1 MRTRATVRDLRRVNR
16 TAILRRLY
24 LGGPLNRVVLAQLT
38 GLSAGSVTNVTA
50 ELLEEGLIREV
61 GFEESDGGR
70 PRVLLE
76 VNPDFGAV
84 IGIDVGETGILVE
97 AFDLAMNELAAAATP
112 LHPQHHD
119 AASVIEHIADAV
131 NGLKAK
137 LEAEGRPLLGVG
149 VALPGVVEHLGETRV
164 HAPNIGW
171 EDVRIERLLQERVE
185 LPVRAENGAKTLG
198 QAEMWLG
205 AGRGAEHAIVTL
217 WGTGVGAAIFT
228 DGALY
233 RGAASSAGEWGHV
246 CIVAGGKECRCGA
259 RGCLEAY
266 IGAGPLLAEWAERDP
281 EARRDMDPDSEAWI
295 DGLLARADT
304 SAAARAVLDQTAVY
318 FGIAAANLANLFNP
332 ERIIVGGWLGLRLG
346 PTLLPRMREVLG
358 EQALDYAADRV
369 TLELG
374 RLGTDAVALGA
385 STLIVEEILA
395 SGGRPPA
402 GERVVAPVGRA
413 SSRLDFPSALN

>member
-1 MRTRATVRDLRRVNR
+1 MRMRATVRDLRRVNR
-16 TAILRRLY
+16 TAVLRHLF
-24 LGGPLNRVVLAQLT
+24 LGGPLNRVRLAQLT
-38 GLSAGSVTNVTA
+38 GLSSGSITNVTA
-50 ELLEEGLIREV
+50 ELLDEGLTREV

-97 AFDLAMNELAAAATP
+97 AFDLAMQELAAAATP

-119 AASVIEHIADAV
+119 AVTVIDHIGRAV
-131 NGLKAK
+131 VELRGH
-137 LEAEGRPLLGVG
+137 LEAEGRSVLGVG
-149 VALPGVVEHLGETRV
+149 VAVPGVVEHDGESRV

-171 EDVRIERLLQERVE
+171 AGVPLERLLQQRVE

-228 DGALY
+228 NGTLY
-233 RGAASSAGEWGHV
+233 RGAASSAGEWGHASV
-246 CIVAGGKECRCGA
+246 VARGKRCRCGGA
-259 RGCLEAY
+259 GCLEAY
-266 IGAGPLLAEWAERDP
+266 IGAGPLLAEWAELDR
-281 EARRDMDPDSEAWI
+281 EAATGSDPDAEEWV
-295 DGLLARADT
+295 DELLA
-304 SAAARAVLDQTAVY
+304 AAADGSSAGELLDRTAVY
-318 FGIAAANLANLFNP
+318 FGVAAANLANLFNP

-346 PTLLPRMREVLG
+346 PALLPRMREVLS
-358 EQALDYAADRV
+358 EQALDYTAARV

-385 STLIVEEILA
+385 STLIVEELLVR
-395 SGGRPPA
+395 GGRPLMA
-402 GERVVAPVGRA
+402 ERV
-413 SSRLDFPSALN
+413 LT